1 MARHHGLEH
10 GKIGVDHLDA
20 DAVAGQYDNVEFTLH
35 RRTVWS
41 GANWNVYVIAGPD
54 QQRYVRTAANLV

>member
-1 MARHHGLEH
+1 MARHQGLED

-35 RRTVWS
+35 
-41 GANWNVYVIAGPD
+41 
-54 QQRYVRTAANLV
+54 Q